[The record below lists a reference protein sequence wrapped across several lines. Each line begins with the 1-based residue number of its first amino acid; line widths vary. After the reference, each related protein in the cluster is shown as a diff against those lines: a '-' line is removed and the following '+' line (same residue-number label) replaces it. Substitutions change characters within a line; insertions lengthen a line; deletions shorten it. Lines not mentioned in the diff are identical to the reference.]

1 MKPHNRKLLTQS
13 LTAATT
19 NPSPPPGQSVTSDSD
34 PSPVP
39 SQRSLVAALAVV
51 LVALF
56 IMGFL
61 QICTRCF
68 CSNSAAETPSRRRL
82 AGMLRATTTSSP
94 PRKGVDPLT
103 IRALPV
109 YSYCGD
115 SNSKYQIDC
124 SICLSEFEEKELVKV
139 IPFCK
144 HVFHPDCIDTWL
156 SSNVTCPVCR
166 ATRFSD
172 DAEEGSSA
180 GRSAVKNHDTCIEVR
195 VVGVGSFSF
204 GMRRN
209 SSCSNLGDRAVLHR
223 TSSF

>member
-1 MKPHNRKLLTQS
+1 MKPHSRKLLTQS
-13 LTAATT
+13 LTTT
-19 NPSPPPGQSVTSDSD
+19 TTPSPPPGESVTSD

-39 SQRSLVAALAVV
+39 SQREVVAALSIV

-61 QICTRCF
+61 YICSRCF
-68 CSNSAAETPSRRRL
+68 CANTDAESPRRRRL
-82 AGMLRATTTSSP
+82 AGMLRSSP
-94 PRKGVDPLT
+94 PRKGVDPVT

-109 YSYCGD
+109 FSYCGD
-115 SNSKYQIDC
+115 AKNKIDC
-124 SICLSEFEEKELVKV
+124 AICLSEFEEKEAVKV

-166 ATRFSD
+166 ATRFSE
-172 DAEEGSSA
+172 DAEEGSA
-180 GRSAVKNHDTCIEVR
+180 GRSTVKNHETCIEVR

-209 SSCSNLGDRAVLHR
+209 RSCSNLGDRAVLHR